1 MKIRITALLSII
13 LIVSAVLSACG
24 GNGLTDKVIDLEA
37 AGKALVECAEFDDSL
52 REVPLNTLASVIG
65 DIGAVKEA
73 SAYLA
78 ESGATAEAVMVMR
91 CDSTEDAGTVKSLVE
106 AYRDTQKHLFETYN
120 PAEVPKLEN
129 AVIESRGLYVL
140 YAVGKNTDAVKGVF
154 GGLFN

>member
-1 MKIRITALLSII
+1 MKIRITALLT
-13 LIVSAVLSACG
+13 IVLVISAILSACG
-24 GNGLTDKVIDLEA
+24 GNDQNDKVIDLEA

-52 REVPLNTLASVIG
+52 RSVPLNTLASVIG

-78 ESGATAEAVMVMR
+78 ESGATAEAVMLMR
-91 CDSTEDAGTVKSLVE
+91 CGSTEEAGTVKALVE

-140 YAVGKNTDAVKGVF
+140 YAVGKSTDAVKGVF
-154 GGLFN
+154 SGLFN